1 MATIPMA
8 RQGTIFG
15 IGIGMGTE
23 TGKTAGSASHPSQAR
38 AQRNRELFEL
48 QRRARRGPTP
58 EVFFA
63 KHIDNTRIV
72 KADDPERRREMRTF
86 TWTMSIL
93 FVLVMVYVWQHFSA
107 IEVGYQVETQKHQ
120 VAEMREQNRQLRLT
134 EAQLSDP
141 GRIDQIARQLGLDAP
156 LPGQV
161 VRPDGSGTNVPV
173 LAQATTPSLPIN

>member
-8 RQGTIFG
+8 GQGAMFG
-15 IGIGMGTE
+15 MAEQARGAM
-23 TGKTAGSASHPSQAR
+23 TASQAR
-38 AQRNRELFEL
+38 ALRNRELFEL

-58 EVFFA
+58 EVFFS
-63 KHIDNTRIV
+63 KHIDNSRIV

-86 TWTMSIL
+86 TATMSVL

-107 IEVGYQVETQKHQ
+107 IEVGYQVEAQKHK
-120 VAEMREQNRQLRLT
+120 VAQMEEQNRQLRLT

-156 LPGQV
+156 QPGQV
-161 VRPDGSGTNVPV
+161 VRPDGSGSNAPV
-173 LAQATTPSLPIN
+173 LAQASAPSLAVN

>member
-1 MATIPMA
+1 MATLPMA
-8 RQGTIFG
+8 GQETIFG
-15 IGIGMGTE
+15 MGAIGRS
-23 TGKTAGSASHPSQAR
+23 GSAAQAR

-72 KADDPERRREMRTF
+72 KADDPERRREMRSF
-86 TWTMSIL
+86 TVTMSIL

-107 IEVGYQVETQKHQ
+107 IEIGYQVESQKHQ
-120 VAEMREQNRQLRLT
+120 VAEMQEQNRQLRLT

-141 GRIDQIARQLGLDAP
+141 GRIDEIARQLGLDAP
-156 LPGQV
+156 QPGQV
-161 VRPDGSGTNVPV
+161 VRPDGSSSNAAVV
-173 LAQATTPSLPIN
+173 AQAIAPSLPGNSR